1 MSGGYVITPAPQN
14 KKITTV
20 IDISMFIG
28 LKGVIGL
35 LDVQVDEFTLVL
47 QSTKRPNY
55 IEEWEGMAINIINEF
70 VRLSQIETLLSNLEE
85 ATYSL
90 PQGYSNGFV
99 CEEAPYYFAIAY
111 HTDFIQMGIC
121 IKFSAHA
128 WMEYRKKYESLYAR
142 SIQIHQFFANI
153 NNNTL
158 YTSRLSRIDIAID
171 CINEKV
177 NVNTVYNQL
186 SKKNQIVKTGSERRN
201 NSILSA
207 ITKNNVTSTF
217 YLGSKGKNI
226 KALLRV
232 YDKKKEQLE
241 TMGVRYEEA
250 LQYDNWVRFEAVYK
264 GNYAHDL
271 SDELQEIKSDT
282 ELKDL
287 LVSALTDRYQFYYA
301 KSDKLTSYSKK
312 MLDLLN
318 QKSFIFNSPSPRT
331 NLLEQSQKH
340 ILNGSGLFPYLF
352 KVRRIWGDEG
362 LKKCLSFL
370 YDEFDNYEPN
380 DDVMLWLKKY
390 SVLYT
395 KQGYPFK

>member
-1 MSGGYVITPAPQN
+1 
-14 KKITTV
+14 
-20 IDISMFIG
+20 MFIG
-28 LKGVIGL
+28 LKGVICL

-70 VRLSQIETLLSNLEE
+70 VRLSQVETFLNNLEE
-85 ATYSL
+85 ATHSL

-99 CEEAPYYFAIAY
+99 SEEAPYYFAIAY

-250 LQYDNWVRFEAVYK
+250 LQCDSWVRFEAVYK

-271 SDELQEIKSDT
+271 SDELQGIKSDT

-287 LVSALTDRYQFYYA
+287 LVTALTDRYQFYYA
-301 KSDKLTSYSKK
+301 KSDKLTTYSKK

-340 ILNGSGLFPYLF
+340 ILNGSGLFPYLY

-362 LKKCLSFL
+362 LKKCLTFL